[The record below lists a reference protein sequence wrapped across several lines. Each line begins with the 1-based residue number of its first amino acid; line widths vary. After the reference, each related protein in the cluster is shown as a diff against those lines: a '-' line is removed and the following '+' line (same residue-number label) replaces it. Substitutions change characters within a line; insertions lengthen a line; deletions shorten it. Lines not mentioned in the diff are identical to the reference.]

1 MRGKPTLTLAELDT
15 RFRAFLLANQG
26 LQPQAYTIVMPDS
39 EAARLY
45 ANSMSRI
52 RQRIGLVQ
60 QVLNRE
66 IELGSEAFDAELVYL
81 QLRKILEEIAFSSL
95 AANKAEY
102 STLHANFAKHWK
114 AEKIL
119 QVLEGV
125 NADFYPQPLDAP
137 ISGQGFHHF
146 DLLTSDFLTREE
158 FAVLYDASSE
168 VLHTRNPYS
177 QEDPVIQAK
186 YSGNQWVSRI
196 QRLLSWH
203 SVHLLS
209 GEVLIVNIPSNG
221 AVHVYPG
228 SVGVP
233 LDPAK
238 AEENRKN
245 AIMHR

>member
-81 QLRKILEEIAFSSL
+81 QLRKIL
-95 AANKAEY
+95 
-102 STLHANFAKHWK
+102 
-114 AEKIL
+114 EKIL

>member
-1 MRGKPTLTLAELDT
+1 MLDQPTEQT
-15 RFRAFLLANQG
+15 NQG

-52 RQRIGLVQ
+52 RQRIDLVQ

-81 QLRKILEEIAFSSL
+81 QLRKVLEEIAFSSL

-102 STLHANFAKHWK
+102 STLHTNFAKHWK

-119 QVLEGV
+119 QVLESV

-137 ISGQGFHHF
+137 ISAQGFHHF

-177 QEDPVIQAK
+177 QEDPLIQAK

-238 AEENRKN
+238 AEVNRKN
-245 AIMHR
+245 AIMHAEGWPAGRHAR